1 MIYKMKNEAGVDEIR
16 TDSGPLPEGAK
27 ELTEEE
33 YAALTQATD
42 PIQLTPAELAAAARR
57 ERDVRLAACDWTQAR
72 DVPDALSA
80 KWQPY
85 RQALRDISKQAG
97 FPAVIDWPEA
107 P

>member
-1 MIYKMKNEAGVDEIR
+1 MIYKMVNEAGVEEIR
-16 TDSGPLPEGAK
+16 TDSGPLPDGAT
-27 ELTEEE
+27 ELTDDE
-33 YAALTQATD
+33 YATLTQTTD
-42 PIQLTPAELAAAARR
+42 PIPLTPDDLAAIARR